1 MTKRDEKKEIKT
13 LYVIGN
19 GFDKHH
25 GISSSYYDFQ
35 NWIMTQSEKDVRFAF
50 TIHQLEQFF
59 NAKNEL
65 WTQFEHSIGMYDI
78 NVVAEQRWGLFPE
91 FLTIETMEMVK
102 DIVVSSGFNCLGSL
116 SETLTS
122 VFRRWVPTINT
133 DKKPDNDLHLS
144 NSALYL
150 TFNYTDTLE
159 RLYTISP
166 DNVLHIHGSVLTPGK
181 PFIVGHN
188 NYIDPLSVV
197 IEGNDFRDNNERID
211 RICEMNGLIKPYYDI
226 IERHSSFFDRLKQV
240 NSVIVMGHS
249 YSDIDLPYFK
259 KVKSSVLPEATWEM
273 GWHTIKD
280 KSETYFYQKELKLSD
295 SEIVRFKF

>member
-1 MTKRDEKKEIKT
+1 MAKRNEKTSNTT
-13 LYVIGN
+13 LYIIGN

-25 GISSSYYDFQ
+25 DISSSYYDFQ
-35 NWIMTQSEKDVRFAF
+35 DWIKAQSKKDIRFAF
-50 TIHQLEQFF
+50 TIQQLERFF
-59 NAKNEL
+59 NAKAKL
-65 WTQFEHSIGMYDI
+65 WSNFEHNIGKYDT
-78 NVVAEQRWGLFPE
+78 NVVAIQRWGLFPE

-102 DIVVSSGFNCLGSL
+102 DVVVSSGFNCLGSL

-133 DKKPDNDLHLS
+133 DKKPDNDLNLS

-159 RLYTISP
+159 RLYNISP
-166 DNVLHIHGSVLTPGK
+166 DNILHIHGSVLTPEK

-211 RICEMNGLIKPYYDI
+211 RICEMNGLIKPCYDI
-226 IERHSSFFDRLKQV
+226 IERNSSFFDRLKQV

-259 KVKSSVLPEATWEM
+259 KVKSSVLPEATWKM
-273 GWHTIKD
+273 GWHTAKD
-280 KSETYFYQKELKLSD
+280 ISETYIYQKELKLSD
-295 SEIVRFKF
+295 SQILRFEF

>member
-1 MTKRDEKKEIKT
+1 MAKSDEKTGLET
-13 LYVIGN
+13 LYLIGN
-19 GFDKHH
+19 GFDMHH
-25 GISSSYYDFQ
+25 SISSSYYDFLD
-35 NWIMTQSEKDVRFAF
+35 WITAQSKKDIRFAF
-50 TIHQLEQFF
+50 TIHQLERFF
-59 NAKNEL
+59 NAKKEL
-65 WTQFEHSIGMYDI
+65 WTQFEHSLGMYDI
-78 NVVAEQRWGLFPE
+78 NIVAEQRWGLYPE

-122 VFRRWVPTINT
+122 VFRRWLPTINT

-159 RLYTISP
+159 RLYNISP
-166 DNVLHIHGSVLTPGK
+166 DNILHIHGSVLTPEK

-188 NYIDPLSVV
+188 NYVDPLSVV

-211 RICEMNGLIKPYYDI
+211 RICEMNGLIKPCNDI
-226 IERHSSFFDRLKQV
+226 IERNSSFFDRLKQV

-259 KVKSSVLPEATWEM
+259 IVKSSILPEANWEM
-273 GWHTIKD
+273 GWHTERDRENI
-280 KSETYFYQKELKLSD
+280 TNYQRNLDLS
-295 SEIVRFKF
+295 SSRIIRFHF